1 MKFNLSLLL
10 LLLGTIE
17 QVCIAQSPGAFTPTG
32 HLTTPRQ
39 HHTATLL
46 TTGQVLIAG
55 GQMNLPSG
63 DAASSAEL
71 YDPVAGTFTA
81 AGNMVSARYGHTAT
95 MLPTGQVLI
104 VGGSSGASERA
115 LATAELYDAISG
127 RFIQTGSMATGRVF
141 HTATLLTTGKVLI
154 TGGYDGKIWAASAE
168 LYDPSTGGFTRTG
181 DMTTGRSEHTATL
194 LTNGTVLIEGEDQN
208 GDVSDDVYDPGAGIF
223 APTGGGT
230 EPAGY
235 GYSSAAALLT
245 SGKVLLTLMFEAAY
259 CDQAKLYDPT
269 AGAFSA
275 TANMSLARYY
285 GQTATVLPDGKVL
298 VVGTHDY
305 DQDHATADL
314 YDPGAGTFH
323 ITGEADPGREWHTAT
338 LLPDGTVLLTGG
350 VHFVQDSSSDI
361 GFRMA
366 TLDSAVI
373 YHPAKSTS
381 SPVLFSLTVDASGQG
396 VVWHNA
402 TGQLASAD
410 NPAVAGEVLA
420 TYTTNLI
427 DGAAI
432 PPQVAVGGWLSEILF
447 FGSAPGYPGV
457 SQVNFRM
464 PAETAQGPAVPV
476 RLTYLGRPSNEVT
489 IGVRQ

>member
-1 MKFNLSLLL
+1 MQSPSECSDMKFNLSLLL

-46 TTGQVLIAG
+46 TTGKVLIAG
-55 GQMNLPSG
+55 GQMNLPSA
-63 DAASSAEL
+63 D
-71 YDPVAGTFTA
+71 VAPF
-81 AGNMVSARYGHTAT
+81 
-95 MLPTGQVLI
+95 
-104 VGGSSGASERA
+104 
-115 LATAELYDAISG
+115 
-127 RFIQTGSMATGRVF
+127 
-141 HTATLLTTGKVLI
+141 
-154 TGGYDGKIWAASAE
+154 SAE

-245 SGKVLLTLMFEAAY
+245 SAKVLLTLMFEAAY

-314 YDPGAGTFH
+314 YDPGAGTFQ
-323 ITGEADPGREWHTAT
+323 ITGE
-338 LLPDGTVLLTGG
+338 
-350 VHFVQDSSSDI
+350 
-361 GFRMA
+361 
-366 TLDSAVI
+366 
-373 YHPAKSTS
+373 
-381 SPVLFSLTVDASGQG
+381 
-396 VVWHNA
+396 
-402 TGQLASAD
+402 
-410 NPAVAGEVLA
+410 
-420 TYTTNLI
+420 
-427 DGAAI
+427 
-432 PPQVAVGGWLSEILF
+432 
-447 FGSAPGYPGV
+447 
-457 SQVNFRM
+457 
-464 PAETAQGPAVPV
+464 
-476 RLTYLGRPSNEVT
+476 
-489 IGVRQ
+489 